1 MHLLKWIKMKSL
13 LETQPVM
20 SKRVF
25 KSSLGYFIFG
35 LFVISCHTPKSVEER
50 NHQTGDLNV
59 VYILADDLG
68 YGDVRCFNP
77 GGKIPTPNI
86 DRLASEGMKFTDA
99 HSASAVCTPSRY
111 SILTGRYPWRSDL
124 QKGVLYGYSSPLID
138 SARLTVA
145 DLFKQNGYY
154 TACVGKWHLGMDWP
168 VKQHNAEIKTG
179 WEIDYTRPVQQGPNT
194 RGFDYFFGISASL
207 DMPPYIFIENNKT
220 IGEPTV
226 TKKYGR
232 SGPAEK
238 DFEAVNVVPS
248 VTRKAQEVI
257 VARAGMKQPFFLYLA
272 LPSPHTPIVPGKNF
286 KGKSGVTDYGDYV
299 METDWAVGQVM
310 KTLDSLGISG
320 NTIVFFTSDNG
331 FAPYVLNNYNVEKL
345 GHYPSYTFRGYK
357 ADIWE
362 GGHRIPLVVRW
373 PGKIK
378 AGTVSNDLVSLT
390 DFMATSAD
398 ILQVKLP
405 EDAAEDSYSILP
417 DLMGKA
423 QKAVRPAIVYASIDG
438 NFSIQQGK
446 WKLEFCPGSGGWA
459 SPKNNKAYQEG
470 LPLVQLYNMQSDIS
484 EKGNVAAQHPDV
496 VKHLTGL
503 MEQYVANGRS
513 TPGKSLQ
520 NNVKVDIWKKGYIK
534 QIKK

>member
-1 MHLLKWIKMKSL
+1 MKSYL
-13 LETQPVM
+13 DMQPVIL
-20 SKRVF
+20 KRKF
-25 KSSLGYFIFG
+25 KSSFGYFIFS
-35 LFVISCHTPKSVEER
+35 LFVMSCHTPKNVEENNR
-50 NHQTGDLNV
+50 QTSDVNV

-68 YGDVRCFNP
+68 YGDVKCFNP
-77 GGKIPTPNI
+77 EGKIPTPNI
-86 DRLASEGMKFTDA
+86 DRLASEGMKFTAA

-124 QKGVLYGYSSPLID
+124 QSGVLYGYSPPLIE
-138 SARLTVA
+138 SARFTVA
-145 DLFKQNGYY
+145 DLFKQQNYY

-168 VKQHNAEIKTG
+168 VKQGYTEIKTG
-179 WEIDYTRPVQQGPNT
+179 WEIDYSKPIAQGPNT
-194 RGFDYFFGISASL
+194 RGFDYFYGISASL
-207 DMPPYIFIENNKT
+207 DMPPYVFIENNKT
-220 IGEPTV
+220 IGVPTV

-238 DFEAVNVVPS
+238 DFEAVNVLPS
-248 VTRKAQEVI
+248 ITRKAQEI
-257 VARAGMKQPFFLYLA
+257 ITTQAGKQQPFFLYFA
-272 LPSPHTPIVPGKNF
+272 LPSPHTPVVPGKNF
-286 KGKSGVTDYGDYV
+286 EGKSGVTEYGDYV

-310 KTLDSLGISG
+310 KTLDSMGIAG
-320 NTIVFFTSDNG
+320 KTIIFFTSDNG
-331 FAPYVLNNYNVEKL
+331 FAPYVLNKYNVEKI

-390 DFMATSAD
+390 DFMATSAG

-417 DLMGKA
+417 YLSGKT
-423 QKAVRPAIVYASIDG
+423 KKPVRPAIVYASIDG

-459 SPKNNKAYQEG
+459 SPKNDKAYQEG
-470 LPLVQLYNMQSDIS
+470 LPLVQLYNMQSDVS
-484 EKGNVAAQHPDV
+484 EQLNVATQHPDV
-496 VKHLTGL
+496 VKQLTGL

-520 NNVKVDIWKKGYIK
+520 NNVKVDLWKTGY
-534 QIKK
+534 KKHTKK